1 MAKIIA
7 VAGKGGV
14 GKTTLTGL
22 MIQYL
27 CENGKTPI
35 LAVDADANSN
45 LNEVLGVEAP
55 PTLGEIREEIER
67 AGMAQN
73 SPIPAGMAK
82 GDYLQMRLEDAITEE
97 KDFDLMVMGRTQG
110 QGCYCFVNG
119 LVQTQIQR
127 LQANYPYLV
136 VDNEAGMEHISRGLL
151 PTMDVAILVSDCSRR
166 GVQAAGRI
174 AALMQELNFKPKQ
187 VGLIVNRAPDGKL
200 DAGTMDEIQK
210 QGVHLFGVVPQS
222 DEVYRYDCDG
232 KPTVQ
237 LPKDSPVR
245 TTLVRILQNIGL

>member
-1 MAKIIA
+1 MAYTIA

-14 GKTTLTGL
+14 GKTTVCGM
-22 MIQYL
+22 MIDAL
-27 CENGKTPI
+27 IKGGKGP
-35 LAVDADANSN
+35 LLVVDADANSN

-67 AGMAQN
+67 AGMSLN

-151 PTMDVAILVSDCSRR
+151 PTMNVAILVSDCSRR
-166 GVQAAGRI
+166 GVQAVARI
-174 AALMQELNFKPKQ
+174 AEMIDEMGLNPGQ
-187 VGLIVNRAPDGKL
+187 MGLIINRAPDGKL
-200 DAGTMDEIQK
+200 DDGVRAEIEK
-210 QGVHLFGVVPQS
+210 HGLKLFGVLPH
-222 DEVYRYDCDG
+222 DEAVYRCDCDG
-232 KPTVQ
+232 NPSAK
-237 LPKDSPVR
+237 LPDSDPMKVALR
-245 TTLVRILQNIGL
+245 GIMQSIGL

>member
-27 CENGKTPI
+27 CKNGKTPI

-67 AGMAQN
+67 AGMSLN

-187 VGLIVNRAPDGKL
+187 MGLIVNRAPDGKL

-210 QGVHLFGVVPQS
+210 QRLHLFGVVPQS

-237 LPKDSPVR
+237 LPEDSPVR
-245 TTLVRILQNIGL
+245 TALVRILQNIGL

>member
-22 MIQYL
+22 IIQYL

-67 AGMAQN
+67 AGMALH

-136 VDNEAGMEHISRGLL
+136 VDVSAQRIPCCVCCSWIWCWQKKMSSFSTWKPGWNTWVAALL
-151 PTMDVAILVSDCSRR
+151 PEWINLWLSS
-166 GVQAAGRI
+166 
-174 AALMQELNFKPKQ
+174 
-187 VGLIVNRAPDGKL
+187 NREP
-200 DAGTMDEIQK
+200 
-210 QGVHLFGVVPQS
+210 
-222 DEVYRYDCDG
+222 EVYR
-232 KPTVQ
+232 PT
-237 LPKDSPVR
+237 KM
-245 TTLVRILQNIGL
+245 

>member
-1 MAKIIA
+1 MAYTIA

-14 GKTTLTGL
+14 GKTTVCGM
-22 MIQYL
+22 MIDAL
-27 CENGKTPI
+27 IKGGKGP
-35 LAVDADANSN
+35 LLVVDADANSN
-45 LNEVLGVEAP
+45 LNEVLGVEAT

-67 AGMAQN
+67 AGMALH

-127 LQANYPYLV
+127 LQANYSYLV

-174 AALMQELNFKPKQ
+174 AALMKELNFKPKQ
-187 VGLIVNRAPDGKL
+187 MGLIVNRAPDGKL
-200 DAGTMDEIQK
+200 DAGTMDEILK
-210 QGVHLFGVVPQS
+210 QGLHLFGVVPQS

-237 LPKDSPVR
+237 LPEDSPVR
-245 TTLVRILQNIGL
+245 MALVRILQNIGL

>member
-67 AGMAQN
+67 AGMALH

-119 LVQTQIQR
+119 LAQTQIQR

-166 GVQAAGRI
+166 GVQAVARI
-174 AALMQELNFKPKQ
+174 AEMIDEMGLNPGQ
-187 VGLIVNRAPDGKL
+187 MGLIINRAPDGKL
-200 DAGTMDEIQK
+200 DDGVRAEIEK
-210 QGVHLFGVVPQS
+210 HGLKLFGVLPH
-222 DEVYRYDCDG
+222 DEAVYRCDCDG
-232 KPTVQ
+232 NPSAK
-237 LPKDSPVR
+237 LPDSDPMKVALR
-245 TTLVRILQNIGL
+245 GIMQSIGL